1 MLVVATK
8 LLTLHVGDR
17 LWLLRAALL
26 ETWVLVN
33 KVCTLAS
40 LAASQ
45 LAPQGF
51 SCRAVIEGGAL
62 VDAEVDVVFLLGAFD
77 QIQVCSLNIGQPS
90 CRAVLCV
97 MHWPEIIGGS

>member
-1 MLVVATK
+1 MLVSASE
-8 LLTLHVGDR
+8 LLTSHVGVR

-26 ETWVLVN
+26 ETWVLAN
-33 KVCTLAS
+33 KVWALAS

-62 VDAEVDVVFLLGAFD
+62 VNAEVDVVCLLGAFD
-77 QIQVCSLNIGQPS
+77 QIQVCILKCSLNLGQPS
-90 CRAVLCV
+90 CRAGC
-97 MHWPEIIGGS
+97 PEIIGGS

>member
-1 MLVVATK
+1 MLVVASE
-8 LLTLHVGDR
+8 LLTPHVGAR

-33 KVCTLAS
+33 KVCALAS

-51 SCRAVIEGGAL
+51 SCRTVVEGGAL
-62 VDAEVDVVFLLGAFD
+62 VNA
-77 QIQVCSLNIGQPS
+77 
-90 CRAVLCV
+90 
-97 MHWPEIIGGS
+97 